1 VRKRAAIIA
10 LVFGWALIMQSLGWA
25 QTSYYAFVK
34 ALGHGHASI
43 DAYHWETRDKSYI
56 NGHFYSVKAP
66 GLAFALTPPFMAL
79 DAIGAST
86 LAREAADS
94 ARAGGARQWTYR
106 GLNVHAYGYNAKRAA
121 DIKRRLEIQA
131 PMVWALGLFGTV
143 LPALLLLLLTRRL
156 VERIEPGLGT
166 LTAVTLGGA
175 TLVMPFAVNLFSHV
189 LAALLAFAAFAVAWR
204 ERERDEPHL
213 RDLALAGLL
222 SGLAVTTEYPL
233 AIAGVIVGVYAVL
246 RGEWLRRGL
255 TYAGGVV
262 LGVLPLLIY
271 NLVAFGSV
279 TTLSYKNAVNE
290 QGRSGHETLG
300 LNGDG
305 LFGIGMPKPR
315 YALELLVSPRGL
327 LVVTPI
333 VLMGL
338 LGTVVMWRRGRKAE
352 ASVIG
357 AIVAAY
363 FVYDAGYWLPMGG
376 GSPGPR
382 FLIPTLPFLALGV
395 AVAWRRWPGPTLA
408 LAVPSA
414 VTMIAA
420 TITYP
425 LVTFGHTADWSQR
438 ASDAN
443 FQHTVLSLLGLDN
456 GWLAVAPVLAAFL
469 AAAILA
475 WRSAPRLRV
484 GLSGWA
490 VLGAWGLLAGY
501 LTPKI
506 GETVIAARVVG
517 PVGIVDHRGH
527 GQLVVWAL
535 VATGLSLA
543 VAGWRSAKVVD
554 DEAPTDRTR
563 DPERGD
569 RTGAPVRPRR
579 SPQPVGVQHH
589 GPEPETT

>member
-1 VRKRAAIIA
+1 MRKSAAIIA
-10 LVFGWALIMQSLGWA
+10 LVLGWALIMQSLGWA

-34 ALGHGHASI
+34 SLSHGHTSI

-79 DAIGAST
+79 DVLGAPT

-106 GLNVHAYGYNAKRAA
+106 GLNVHAYGYNAQRAA
-121 DIKRRLEIQA
+121 EIKRRLEIQA

-156 VERIEPGLGT
+156 VDRIEPGLGT

-175 TLVMPFAVNLFSHV
+175 TLVMPFAVNLSSHV
-189 LAALLAFAAFAVAWR
+189 LAALLAFAAFALAWR
-204 ERERDEPHL
+204 ERERAEPNM
-213 RDLALAGLL
+213 RDIALAGVLA
-222 SGLAVTTEYPL
+222 GLAVTTEYPL
-233 AIAGVIVGVYAVL
+233 VIAGAIVGVYVAL
-246 RGEWLRRGL
+246 RGLRRAAV
-255 TYAGGVV
+255 YAFGVV

-271 NLVAFGSV
+271 NLLAFGSI

-315 YALELLVSPRGL
+315 YALELLLSPRGL
-327 LVVTPI
+327 VVVTPI

-338 LGTVVMWRRGRKAE
+338 LGTVLLWRRGRRAE
-352 ASVIG
+352 AGVIG
-357 AIVAAY
+357 AVVAAY

-382 FLIPTLPFLALGV
+382 FLIPMLPFLALGI
-395 AVAWRRWPGPTLA
+395 AVAWRRWPGPTMA

-414 VTMIAA
+414 VTMIASA
-420 TITYP
+420 VPYP

-443 FQHTVLSLLGLDN
+443 FQHTVLSLFGMDN
-456 GWLAVAPVLAAFL
+456 GWLAIAPVLAAFL
-469 AAAILA
+469 GAALLG

-490 VLGAWGLLAGY
+490 VLGAWGLIAGY
-501 LTPKI
+501 LAPKV
-506 GETVIAARVVG
+506 GETVIAGRVV
-517 PVGIVDHRGH
+517 
-527 GQLVVWAL
+527 
-535 VATGLSLA
+535 
-543 VAGWRSAKVVD
+543 
-554 DEAPTDRTR
+554 
-563 DPERGD
+563 
-569 RTGAPVRPRR
+569 
-579 SPQPVGVQHH
+579 
-589 GPEPETT
+589 